1 MKKKSVSSLV
11 AGTIAALVLA
21 GCVEQQ
27 PVHSST
33 NVTES
38 SLTNSSSSSE
48 KTVSSS
54 DSITVYYN
62 VSFDSAGGSAVEA
75 QEVEGGKTA
84 TAPANPTKEATAE
97 YSYTFLGWYLGDEL
111 YDFASPVIK
120 DIQLVA
126 RWQEVKNKYTVSFV
140 DADGNILQTSE
151 VEYGQN
157 PKFTGETPTKA
168 STAQYH
174 YDFKG
179 WFDEKGNELTD
190 ATIVVAAAT
199 YHPEFTSVVNQYKI
213 TYHYKNADGATTST
227 QTLDYGSTLTLPETT
242 YTTAEGHIASTDGKW
257 YTDETCA
264 TEADVTAI
272 VSANLD
278 LYAKYNAVMEHP
290 FAVNTKQNGY
300 STASLV
306 QMGGLNLNAPSSA
319 FSSDVVQ
326 LDLLNGNYSF
336 AGTFSYN
343 GEAFT
348 PAGVILHDN
357 GTFQFNF
364 PTRTNVQGDVI
375 KVNAGLEFTIKNIHY
390 SLSKDVEFYYNGTN
404 WRVVTG
410 HVDLAYHWGDAAY
423 NVLMLKGANGVDD
436 FSLSYSVETVLD
448 SSSHLTLEKNGATDS
463 AVTFSYL
470 TDSPEN
476 GGTPL
481 IKIAATFQSG
491 DYLTLK
497 GGSYFTDGNSSYIVD
512 HDLTL
517 HYVGGEGKGAFV
529 PSTLAKVA
537 ATGVE
542 TGDATKV
549 IVDIAVPDL
558 EGKTLTNQ
566 SFTLAGESKTA
577 SSMTYA
583 DGKLTIT
590 LPEAASDGAMLSL
603 PEGMRFE
610 ADGVSSVYFLQSD
623 YIIRYL
629 AASGWV
635 VYEVTPFTISEYRG
649 GASNYVQFNQTF
661 DFEGFTSGTALDV
674 SKISFAV
681 NGEDK
686 NDSGI
691 NIQYFIGDDGKGII
705 SMNLSAYTP
714 VASDVFTIKA
724 GSIFTNGKKDYS
736 LKEDCNVRYNGTGW
750 AMLTYVNALKYHWG
764 NSAAIQYDLD
774 TPLSWNLSSEVGLDF
789 TAAIIEVNGTVQ
801 EVYSMQYYPDKSL
814 LSINFG
820 GKYTPAND
828 DVFTIEAGSVFVYD
842 KQCFELK
849 NSISMKYNDSGWV
862 AA

>member
-54 DSITVYYN
+54 DSVTVYYN
-62 VSFDSAGGSAVEA
+62 VSFDSAGGSAVET
-75 QEVEGGKTA
+75 QRVESGKTA
-84 TAPANPTKEATAE
+84 TAPANPVKEATAE

-111 YDFASPVIK
+111 YDFASPVTK

-126 RWQEVKNKYTVSFV
+126 HWQEAKNKYTVSFV
-140 DADGNILQTSE
+140 DADGNVLQTSE

-179 WFDEKGNELTD
+179 WFDEQGNELTD

-199 YHPEFTSVVNQYKI
+199 YHPEFTSVVNQYTI
-213 TYHYKNADGATTST
+213 TYHYKNADGAITST
-227 QTLDYGSTLTLPETT
+227 QTLDYGSTLTPPETT

-257 YTDETCA
+257 YSDEACTI
-264 TEADVTAI
+264 EADVTAT
-272 VSANLD
+272 VATNLD

-306 QMGGLNLNAPSSA
+306 QMVGLNLNAPSSA
-319 FSSDVVQ
+319 FFFDVVQ
-326 LDLLNGNYSF
+326 LDLLNGGYSF

-364 PTRTNVQGDVI
+364 PTRTYAQGDVI
-375 KVNAGLEFTIKNIHY
+375 KVNAGLEFTIENIHY
-390 SLSKDVEFYYNGTN
+390 SLSKDVEFYFNGTN

-410 HVDLAYHWGDAAY
+410 HVDFAYHWGGAQH

-436 FSLSYSVETVLD
+436 FSLSYTAETALD
-448 SSSHLTLEKNGATDS
+448 SASHLTLEKNGVADS
-463 AVTFSYL
+463 AATFSYL
-470 TDSPEN
+470 VDSPEN

-481 IKIAATFQSG
+481 IKISATFQSG

-497 GGSYFTDGNSSYIVD
+497 GGSYFTDGNSSYLID
-512 HDLTL
+512 H
-517 HYVGGEGKGAFV
+517 A
-529 PSTLAKVA
+529 TLAKVA

-542 TGDATKV
+542 TGEATKV
-549 IVDIAVPDL
+549 IVDIALPAL
-558 EGKTLTNQ
+558 EGKTLINQ

-590 LPEAASDGAMLSL
+590 LPEAASDGAVLSL
-603 PEGMRFE
+603 PEGMCFE
-610 ADGVSSVYFLQSD
+610 ADGVSNVYFLQSD
-623 YIIRYL
+623 YIVRYL
-629 AASGWV
+629 ASSGWV
-635 VYEVTPFTISEYRG
+635 VYEVTPFAISDYRG
-649 GASNYVQFNQTF
+649 GASSYIQFNQTF
-661 DFEGFTSGTALDV
+661 DFEGFTSGSALDV

-686 NDSGI
+686 NESGI
-691 NIQYFIGDDGKGII
+691 NVQYFIGDGGKGII
-705 SMNLSAYTP
+705 SINLSAYTP
-714 VASDVFTIKA
+714 AASDILTIKA
-724 GSIFTNGKKDYS
+724 GSIFTDGKKDYS
-736 LKEDCNVRYNGTGW
+736 LKEDCNLRYNGTGW
-750 AMLTYVNALKYHWG
+750 AMLSYVDSLQLRGGASSYL
-764 NSAAIQYDLD
+764 QYNL
-774 TPLSWNLSSEVGLDF
+774 TPLSWNCTDGQTLDT
-789 TAAIIEVNGTVQ
+789 TAPPRH
-801 EVYSMQYYPDKSL
+801 S
-814 LSINFG
+814 FH
-820 GKYTPAND
+820 
-828 DVFTIEAGSVFVYD
+828 
-842 KQCFELK
+842 
-849 NSISMKYNDSGWV
+849 
-862 AA
+862 